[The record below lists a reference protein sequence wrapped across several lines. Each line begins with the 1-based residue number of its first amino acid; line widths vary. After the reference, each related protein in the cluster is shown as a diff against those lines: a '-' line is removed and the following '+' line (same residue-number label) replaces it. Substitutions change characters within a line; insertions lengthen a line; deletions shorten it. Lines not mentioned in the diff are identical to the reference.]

1 MDTEEELLP
10 YRILLADDHK
20 IIRDGLRSLLGK
32 EENMVVVAEAENGRK
47 ALQLTRKLSPD
58 VIIMD
63 VSMPDLNGID
73 AARQIIGEQPGI
85 KIVAL
90 SMHSEK
96 QFVEGMLKAGVSGYL
111 LKDTAFEELIKAIR
125 VVCAGKKYLSPDVT
139 DIVLHEFISPT
150 ITTDDQTTTALTN
163 REREVLQLIA
173 EGRATKEIAGKLHI
187 SVKTVET
194 HRKNIMDKLGLHTVA
209 ELTKYAVREGI
220 TSLD

>member
-1 MDTEEELLP
+1 MEESVP

-20 IIRDGLRSLLGK
+20 IIRDGLRSLLEK
-32 EENMVVVAEAENGRK
+32 ETDMVVAGEAENGRK
-47 ALQLTRKLSPD
+47 ALLLARKLDPD
-58 VIIMD
+58 VIILD

-73 AARQIIGEQPGI
+73 AARQILGEQPGV

-96 QFVEGMLKAGVSGYL
+96 QYVEGMLKAGVSGYL
-111 LKDTAFEELIKAIR
+111 LKDTAFEELVKAIR
-125 VVCAGKKYLSPDVT
+125 IVCANKKYLSPDIT
-139 DIVLHEFISPT
+139 DIVLQDYLHPAA
-150 ITTDDQTTTALTN
+150 TTDGQPTVQLTE

-173 EGRATKEIAGKLHI
+173 EGRTTREIADKLYI

-194 HRKNIMDKLGLHTVA
+194 HRKNIMDKLELRTVA

-220 TSLD
+220 TSLE